1 MRSESKIILIAFAAL
16 IVYIIYLQSCGKG
29 GRVEKTTI
37 VETVYKF
44 DTIDHFFP
52 VYTPTNVFTQLPN
65 ETISIPYL
73 DSNYCKQIAID
84 YLSTRYYS
92 DTLSNDSVD
101 LYNYAEVTNN
111 KIVKQRSGY
120 RLKFPVAVTNIVQEN
135 RVKFYLGGT
144 VGSDFKNQLY
154 FGPQISLTDKRDNL
168 YQLGAAFSPFGG
180 SPIYTFGFGF
190 KLKFKKK

>member
-1 MRSESKIILIAFAAL
+1 MRTDNKIVL
-16 IVYIIYLQSCGKG
+16 IVVALLVAYIIYMQSCKG
-29 GRVEKTTI
+29 GRVEKTTV

-52 VYTPTNVFTQLPN
+52 VYTPTNVYTQLPN
-65 ETISIPYL
+65 ETISISYL
-73 DSNYCKQIAID
+73 DSNYCKRIAID

-101 LYNYAEVTNN
+101 LYSFAEVTNN

-135 RVKFYLGGT
+135 RVKVYLGGT
-144 VGSDFKNQLY
+144 LGSDFKNQLY
-154 FGPQISLTDKRDNL
+154 FGPQLSLTDKRDNL
-168 YQLGAAFSPFGG
+168 YQVGAAFSPFGG
-180 SPIYTFGFGF
+180 SPIYSFGFGF

>member
-1 MRSESKIILIAFAAL
+1 MRSENKIILIAFAAL
-16 IVYIIYLQSCGKG
+16 IVYIIYLQSCKG
-29 GRVEKTTI
+29 SKVEKTTI

-44 DTIDHFFP
+44 DTVAKFFP
-52 VYTPTNVFTQLPN
+52 VYTPHNIFTQLPN
-65 ETISIPYL
+65 ETIEIPYL
-73 DSNYCKQIAID
+73 DSNYCKRIAID

-101 LYNYAEVTNN
+101 LFNYAEVANN

-135 RVKFYLGGT
+135 RVKVYLGGT
-144 VGSDFKNQLY
+144 LGSDFKNQLY
-154 FGPQISLTDKRDNL
+154 FGPQLSLTDKRDNL
-168 YQLGAAFSPFGG
+168 YQVGAAFSPFGG
-180 SPIYTFGFGF
+180 SPIYSFGFGF